1 MQHLREDNL
10 NIVHKSQLPQLFT
23 NRKWQIFAFVAIVG
37 CAAIAA
43 VPHPALQ
50 ALSKTER
57 VPDDVAN
64 PISLRAWR
72 VTAST
77 NVEAQVVESFGGR
90 KFPVRLAYSAPA
102 AGKVDAVSAGGQ
114 G

>member
-1 MQHLREDNL
+1 M
-10 NIVHKSQLPQLFT
+10 LFT
-23 NRKWQIFAFVAIVG
+23 NQKWQIFALTAIMG
-37 CAAIAA
+37 CTAAA

-57 VPDDVAN
+57 VPETGAN

-72 VTAST
+72 VTVST

-102 AGKVDAVSAGGQ
+102 AGKVDAVSAIPANTLRLSVFTAVR
-114 G
+114 